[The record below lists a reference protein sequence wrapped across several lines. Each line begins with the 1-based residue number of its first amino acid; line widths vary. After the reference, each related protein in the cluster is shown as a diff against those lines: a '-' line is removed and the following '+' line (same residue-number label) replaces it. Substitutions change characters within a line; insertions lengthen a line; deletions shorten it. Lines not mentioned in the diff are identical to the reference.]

1 MDIEFFMNVV
11 EYRRKNEN
19 KTQWFTIGA
28 MIVYHILAV
37 VALFN
42 FSWQNFAVAALL
54 WWITGSLGIGLGYH
68 RLLTHKGYKVPKW
81 LEYTLTVFGMLSLQ
95 SGAIAWV
102 TSHRIHHLFTDT
114 DSDPHS
120 PREKGFLWSHIG
132 WLFKGSAQ
140 ENDEATCRKYSPDLM
155 KDKVHVVMDKYFILP
170 TVILGL
176 ILLAVGGFPMLLW
189 GLFLRTVWGWHCTF
203 LVNSATHLWGTR
215 RFETNEDSRNNGFIA
230 LLTFGEG
237 WHNNHHANPVSARH
251 GLIWYELDINWITLK
266 ILESLG
272 LATQL
277 KTASVEKT
285 FKKTLRNAA

>member
-1 MDIEFFMNVV
+1 MNVV
-11 EYRRKNEN
+11 EYRQKNEN
-19 KTQWFTIGA
+19 KTQWSTIVA
-28 MIVYHILAV
+28 MIVYHIAAV

-42 FSWQNFAVAALL
+42 FSWTNFAVAVVL

-68 RLLTHKGYKVPKW
+68 RLLTHKGFKVPKW
-81 LEYTLTVFGMLSLQ
+81 LEYTLTIFGMLSLQ
-95 SGAIAWV
+95 SGAVSWV

-120 PREKGFLWSHIG
+120 PREKGFLWSHIM

-155 KDKVHVVMDKYFILP
+155 KDKFHVLMDNYFIVP

-176 ILLAVGGFPMLLW
+176 ILLAVGGFPMLIW
-189 GLFLRTVWGWHCTF
+189 GLCLRTVWGWHCTF

-215 RFETNEDSRNNGFIA
+215 RFETDEDSRNNGFIA

-251 GLIWYELDINWITLK
+251 GLTWYEIDINWMTLK
-266 ILESLG
+266 LLEAMG
-272 LATQL
+272 LVTQL
-277 KTASVEKT
+277 KAHSIEKT
-285 FKKTLRNAA
+285 MVKTLRKAA

>member
-1 MDIEFFMNVV
+1 MNVV
-11 EYRRKNEN
+11 EYRQKNEN

-28 MIVYHILAV
+28 MIAYHILAV

-42 FSWQNFAVAALL
+42 FSWTNFAVAALL

-68 RLLTHKGYKVPKW
+68 RLLTHKGFKVPKW
-81 LEYTLTVFGMLSLQ
+81 CEYTLTLFGMLSLQ

-120 PREKGFLWSHIG
+120 PREKGFLWSHII

-155 KDKVHVVMDKYFILP
+155 KDKVHVVMDKYFIVP
-170 TVILGL
+170 TVILGV

-215 RFETNEDSRNNGFIA
+215 RFETGEDSRNNGFIA

-251 GLIWYELDINWITLK
+251 GLTWYEIDINWITLK
-266 ILESLG
+266 LLESMG
-272 LATQL
+272 LVTQL
-277 KTASVEKT
+277 KEHTIEKAMI
-285 FKKTLRNAA
+285 KTLRKAA

>member
-1 MDIEFFMNVV
+1 MNVV
-11 EYRRKNEN
+11 AYRQENEN
-19 KTQWFTIGA
+19 KTQWFTIIA
-28 MIVYHILAV
+28 MVAYHILAV

-42 FSWQNFAVAALL
+42 FSWQNLAVASFL

-68 RLLTHKGYKVPKW
+68 RLLTHKGFKVPKW
-81 LEYTLTVFGMLSLQ
+81 LEYTLTLFGMLSLQ

-102 TSHRIHHLFTDT
+102 TSHRIHHLFTET

-132 WLFKGSAQ
+132 WLFTGSAQ

-155 KDKVHVVMDKYFILP
+155 KDKVHVVMDKYFIVP

-189 GLFLRTVWGWHCTF
+189 GLFFRTVWGWHSTF

-251 GLIWYELDINWITLK
+251 GLTWYEFDINWIQLK
-266 ILESLG
+266 LLETMG
-272 LATQL
+272 LVTQL
-277 KTASVEKT
+277 KEHNIEKAMT
-285 FKKTLRNAA
+285 KTLRKAA